1 MADCQQENFYLR
13 WRWRWQRFFQP
24 ANQILHFSRGYI
36 FSAHA
41 SICPIRLVK
50 LRGTVDFHRPKRQY
64 PERPRPVSTVYFI
77 KVLDISDNW

>member
-1 MADCQQENFYLR
+1 MEKFLIQGRRLR
-13 WRWRWQRFFQP
+13 YFPATQP
-24 ANQILHFSRGYI
+24 IKYFISLEGT

-64 PERPRPVSTVYFI
+64 PERPRPVSIVYFYQSTGSTALG
-77 KVLDISDNW
+77 VRELC